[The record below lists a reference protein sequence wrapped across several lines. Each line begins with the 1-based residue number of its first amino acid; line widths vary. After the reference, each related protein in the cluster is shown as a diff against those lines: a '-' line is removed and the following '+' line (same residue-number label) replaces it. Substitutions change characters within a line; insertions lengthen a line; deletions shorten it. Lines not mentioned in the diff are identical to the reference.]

1 MMKIIED
8 IGLAQATVL
17 KRSAG
22 EAADLPVLVRE
33 RIRWVF
39 GREMSAEEVVSRIIA
54 DVRARGDAALLDYAR
69 RLDGAAIERIEV
81 SRQEMLDARDAVDKG
96 LLQSLEA
103 VARRI
108 ADFHRRQRELLPV
121 GRVILGE
128 GVGQEVS
135 ALERV
140 GIYAPGGTAS
150 YPSTVL
156 MTAIPARAA
165 GVPEIILA
173 TPPRPDG
180 RIPALTLAA
189 AAIAGVNRVFAIGG
203 APAVAALAY
212 GTASVPRVDKICG
225 PGNIFVMLAKKQVFG
240 AVDIDGLQGPTET
253 IVLADDSADP
263 ASCAADL
270 LAQAEHDEMAT
281 AILITPSNEMARK
294 VSAEVN
300 RQVKDLERRTIAE
313 RSLEHRGAIIVTA
326 DMDQAVALVNAYA
339 PEHLCLL
346 VKNPDDLMPKIR
358 HSGGI
363 FIGESSPEVLGDY
376 AAGPSHVMPT
386 GGTARFSSP
395 LNVLDFLK
403 VKSIVSLNEE
413 AFGDLWA
420 HAAAIAKAEG
430 LDGHARAAE
439 IRAKRGGA

>member
-1 MMKIIED
+1 MKIIED
-8 IGLAQATVL
+8 IALAQSTLL
-17 KRSAG
+17 KRTVG
-22 EAADLPVLVRE
+22 EAVDLPAPVRE
-33 RIRWVF
+33 RIRKVF
-39 GREMSAEEVVSRIIA
+39 GREMTAEEVVSRIIA
-54 DVRARGDAALLDYAR
+54 DVRTRGDEALLDYSR
-69 RLDGAAIERIEV
+69 RLDGAAIERLEV
-81 SRQEMLDARDAVDKG
+81 SRDEIMAARDAVERK
-96 LLQSLEA
+96 LRESLEI

-108 ADFHRRQRELLPV
+108 EDFHRRQRELLPV
-121 GRVILGE
+121 GRVMLGE
-128 GVGQEVS
+128 GVGQEIS

-165 GVPEIILA
+165 GVREIILT
-173 TPPRPDG
+173 TPPRADG

-189 AAIAGVNRVFAIGG
+189 AAIAGVDRVFAIGG
-203 APAVAALAY
+203 APAIAALAY
-212 GTASVPRVDKICG
+212 GTRSVPRVDKICG

-253 IVLADDSADP
+253 VVLADDSAQP

-281 AILITPSNEMARK
+281 AILITPSKSLA
-294 VSAEVN
+294 
-300 RQVKDLERRTIAE
+300 RQVSVEVDRQLMNLERRTIAE
-313 RSLEHRGAIIVTA
+313 RSLDRRGGIVITA
-326 DMDQAVALVNAYA
+326 DLDQAVALINAYA

-346 VKNPDDLMPKIR
+346 VKNPDDLVLKI
-358 HSGGI
+358 HHCGGI

-386 GGTARFSSP
+386 GGTARFGSP

-403 VKSIVSLNEE
+403 VKSILSLDEK
-413 AFGDLWA
+413 AFRDLYP
-420 HAAAIAKAEG
+420 HAVAIAKAEG
-430 LDGHARAAE
+430 LTAHARAAE
-439 IRAKRGGA
+439 IRANRFGA